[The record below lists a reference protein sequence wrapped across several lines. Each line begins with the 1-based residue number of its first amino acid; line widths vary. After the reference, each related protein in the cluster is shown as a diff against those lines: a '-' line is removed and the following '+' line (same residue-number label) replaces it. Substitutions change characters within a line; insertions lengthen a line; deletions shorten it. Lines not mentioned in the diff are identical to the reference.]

1 MHLKIFPL
9 PNCSWTYPASK
20 ETVSPGW
27 CQLWTQDPSPAL
39 SGRLFP
45 GKVCREDSPKLKLI
59 YWLCAL
65 IKTEKFLKIISNK
78 TNYKEQLSSSPVIE
92 RCNVKQIVIKGD
104 RHNESHRS
112 SSLEMIGISVVRGKH
127 HKYWTKYDY
136 KKAAPR
142 HQDNNL
148 SSADL
153 RVKEPR
159 FCLRA
164 CMESF
169 HEWIQIFEIIS
180 SVLCFCDKSTVF
192 FWLCDMTYPKILFM
206 VFMIF
211 LSNTADMRISKSG
224 IFWVQLC
231 CRDGLDWWAYYWD
244 KWFLLTNIFNM
255 DDRSIWIAQNYSW
268 G

>member
-1 MHLKIFPL
+1 M
-9 PNCSWTYPASK
+9 
-20 ETVSPGW
+20 
-27 CQLWTQDPSPAL
+27 
-39 SGRLFP
+39 
-45 GKVCREDSPKLKLI
+45 
-59 YWLCAL
+59 
-65 IKTEKFLKIISNK
+65 
-78 TNYKEQLSSSPVIE
+78 IE

-112 SSLEMIGISVVRGKH
+112 SSLEMMGISVVTGKQ
-127 HKYWTKYDY
+127 HKYWAKCDY
-136 KKAAPR
+136 KAAPR

-192 FWLCDMTYPKILFM
+192 FLTLRYDLPKNSLHGFHDIFVQHGWHENIQIWNILSSAM
-206 VFMIF
+206 
-211 LSNTADMRISKSG
+211 LPRWSG
-224 IFWVQLC
+224 LMSSSL
-231 CRDGLDWWAYYWD
+231 R
-244 KWFLLTNIFNM
+244 
-255 DDRSIWIAQNYSW
+255 
-268 G
+268 